1 MLSQDLSRYVH
12 RLITDQLVEC
22 SLRWILQSI
31 SNSTQLLINYIYS
44 LMFRVKPIIMV
55 M

>member
-1 MLSQDLSRYVH
+1 MLSQDLSRYESG
-12 RLITDQLVEC
+12 ITDQLVEC

-31 SNSTQLLINYIYS
+31 SNSTQLLVNYIYS
-44 LMFRVKPIIMV
+44 LMFRVKSIIMV